1 MMKDISDYVEKNF
14 LLPNGYLNMKM
25 FIDCEYTFIVVI
37 GPRGTGKTFGV
48 YSESIKNDMKLF
60 SVRRK
65 KKQYDLTANPLTT
78 PIKKPLKHI
87 GVDFRIET
95 VEDGLSAVYNNAND
109 DFLMYI
115 TYTDNIRDMRGI
127 DSDDL
132 SIMLLDEGVPEYRER
147 KKNGEGFALLQAFE
161 TLNRN
166 REFELGAR
174 PMKFI
179 MLANYDDAASDIFV
193 ELRIVSELYRLLPG
207 KCKCFPKRRLLI
219 FNTGET
225 PISKKK
231 SRSALYDL
239 VGKDSDL
246 YRINIKNMSPT
257 KFNEVLAVPLKKLR
271 LRFTIGELAI
281 YWYTD
286 KGVYYVSRN
295 VYNKETYTLND
306 INKLKYTERGFVYD
320 LLLNR
325 VSYESE
331 FLESVLK
338 KYLKI

>member
-1 MMKDISDYVEKNF
+1 MKDISEYIEKNF

-48 YSESIKNDMKLF
+48 YSECVKNGMKMF

-95 VEDGLSAVYNNAND
+95 VEDGLSVVYNNAND
-109 DFLMYI
+109 ELLMHI
-115 TYTDNIRDMRGI
+115 TYVDNIRDMRGI

-132 SIMLLDEGVPEYRER
+132 SIMLLDEGVPEHRER
-147 KKNGEGFALLQAFE
+147 KKNGEGFALLQAYE

-166 REFELGAR
+166 REFELGVR
-174 PMKFI
+174 PLKFI

-193 ELRIVSELYRLLPG
+193 ELRIVSELYRLPPS
-207 KCKCFPKRRLLI
+207 KCKCFPKRNLLI

-225 PISKKK
+225 PISMMK
-231 SRSALYDL
+231 SESALYNL

-246 YRINIKNMSPT
+246 YKINIKNMSPT
-257 KFNEVLAVPLKKLR
+257 KFNEVLSVPLKKLR

-281 YWYTD
+281 YWYVD

-295 VYNKETYTLND
+295 TYNTESYNLND
-306 INKLKYTERGFVYD
+306 INKLKYTERGFIYD
-320 LLLNR
+320 LMLNR
-325 VSYESE
+325 VVYESE

-338 KYLKI
+338 KYLKF